1 MLPRLTSALAL
12 AAFILFVTVFGA
24 CVAGVCLAE
33 PDTCFLLALGR
44 FIFEKATIP
53 DTDPFSFTCAGSHLV
68 VYQWLTEVI
77 FFGTFKI
84 GGAVGLTVLTA
95 TMLALSFVVFPSRVF
110 GRLGVLPLK
119 ALPLVA
125 LVMLSALRHA
135 STRPEIFSYAFFG
148 AVLETA
154 AFLNWQNRKST
165 QASDNSAPAWRI
177 VIALALLTALW
188 SNLHTGFT
196 SGIIL
201 IFLCLLCSSI
211 DRFLCKRDNAKE
223 QSTWLAALPASLL
236 ASLLNPYGSGL
247 WMYLPN
253 LFFAPI
259 NSTINE
265 LKPMSPAE
273 FGTPLV
279 IPYTLLLVLTGIAG
293 VVCLKQRRT
302 MSAMP
307 FGFLLVA
314 LYLPF
319 RAARL
324 ITFSA
329 LLAAAGAAWFF
340 ASIKPVKEEGFAAA
354 CRQRLDALYRPL
366 SGAWSLSTIGF
377 AAAGAYLM
385 SFIVP
390 PELPMKTAAFHAPR
404 KAVQYLCQ
412 HWTRGHVLN
421 DPHFGDLVMWNCNPS
436 PKLYI
441 DSRYD
446 IYPQQVQDD
455 YWRMTRAT
463 ADARALLIKY
473 DIEWIFL
480 PPQAELVK
488 TLAASSDWQ
497 TCYKDDEAAIL
508 RRLPKEAGN
517 N

>member
-1 MLPRLTSALAL
+1 MLPRLTSSLAL

-53 DTDPFSFTCAGSHLV
+53 YVDPFSFTFAGPHLV

-77 FFGTFKI
+77 FYGTFKI

-95 TMLALSFVVFPSRVF
+95 AMLALSFVVFPSRVF
-110 GRLGVLPLK
+110 GRLGVAPLK

-125 LVMLSALRHA
+125 LVMLAALRHA

-148 AVLETA
+148 AILEAA
-154 AFLNWQNRKST
+154 AFINWQNRKSAP
-165 QASDNSAPAWRI
+165 ASDNSKPDLRI
-177 VIALALLTALW
+177 VIAIALLTALW
-188 SNLHTGFT
+188 ANLHTGFT

-201 IFLCLLCSSI
+201 IFLCLICSSI
-211 DRFLCKRDNAKE
+211 DRILCKRDNAKE

-236 ASLLNPYGSGL
+236 ASLITPYGIGL

-265 LKPMSPAE
+265 LKPMSAAE
-273 FGTPLV
+273 FATPLV
-279 IPYTLLLVLTGIAG
+279 LPYTLLLILTALAG
-293 VVCLKQRRT
+293 AVRLKRRQT
-302 MSAMP
+302 ISAMP

-340 ASIKPVKEEGFAAA
+340 ASDKPIKEEGFAAA

-366 SGAWSLSTIGF
+366 SGAWSLSAIGF

-390 PELPMKTAAFHAPR
+390 PALPMKTAAFHPPR
-404 KAVQYLCQ
+404 EAVQYLCQ
-412 HWTRGHVLN
+412 NWTRGHVLN
-421 DPHFGDLVMWNCNPS
+421 DPHFGDLVMWSCTAS
-436 PKLYI
+436 PELYI

-463 ADARALLIKY
+463 ADARALLLKY

-488 TLAASSDWQ
+488 ALAASSDWQ
-497 TCYKDDEAAIL
+497 TCYKDDEAVIL
-508 RRLPKEAGN
+508 RRLRQEAGN
-517 N
+517 R